1 MGCKVTIIGAGS
13 VGATIAYTLSGE
25 NIASEIV
32 MIDINKE
39 KVEGEVMD
47 IEQGTCFRSP
57 VSLTAG
63 DYADAKETAEI
74 LLEGRNIPLYEDQRI
89 QEISFGS
96 YEGMSCIDKTKEENL
111 AFQKFFQ
118 DTGNYIPPEDAES
131 VQQLYERTGEFLK
144 SLAENEKLK
153 DKNLLISTHGAAMT
167 AMLNRMRG
175 SLSVEHFWKNEVPPN
190 CSVTIAELEGSGFK
204 IIREGIIFYKE
215 EVKHW
220 KAV

>member
-1 MGCKVTIIGAGS
+1 MLYIMRHGRTDWNVRHKLQGRTDIPLNDEGRMMAAEAG
-13 VGATIAYTLSGE
+13 
-25 NIASEIV
+25 
-32 MIDINKE
+32 K
-39 KVEGEVMD
+39 
-47 IEQGTCFRSP
+47 R
-57 VSLTAG
+57 
-63 DYADAKETAEI
+63 YADIHFDICYSSPLERAKETAEI
-74 LLEGRNIPLYEDQRI
+74 LLEGRSIPLYEDQRI

-96 YEGMSCIDKTKEENL
+96 YEGMSCVDKTKEENL

-131 VQQLYERTGEFLK
+131 VEQLYERTGEFLK
-144 SLAENEKLK
+144 SLEESKKLK

-204 IIREGIIFYKE
+204 IIQEGIIFYKE

>member
-1 MGCKVTIIGAGS
+1 MRHGETDWNKKKLVQGRKDIPLNEYGRHLARETSYGMRQYQIDL
-13 VGATIAYTLSGE
+13 AYT
-25 NIASEIV
+25 
-32 MIDINKE
+32 
-39 KVEGEVMD
+39 
-47 IEQGTCFRSP
+47 SP
-57 VSLTAG
+57 LRR
-63 DYADAKETAEI
+63 AKETAEI

-96 YEGMSCIDKTKEENL
+96 YEGMSCVDKTKEENL

-118 DTGNYIPPEDAES
+118 DTG
-131 VQQLYERTGEFLK
+131 
-144 SLAENEKLK
+144 K

>member
-1 MGCKVTIIGAGS
+1 MRLYIVRHGETDWNKKKLVQGRKDIPLNEYGRHLARETSYGMRQYQIDL
-13 VGATIAYTLSGE
+13 AYT
-25 NIASEIV
+25 
-32 MIDINKE
+32 
-39 KVEGEVMD
+39 
-47 IEQGTCFRSP
+47 SP
-57 VSLTAG
+57 LRR
-63 DYADAKETAEI
+63 AKETAEI
-74 LLEGRNIPLYEDQRI
+74 LLDGRNISLYEDQRI

-96 YEGMSCIDKTKEENL
+96 YEGMSCVDKTKEENL

-131 VQQLYERTGEFLK
+131 VEQLYERTGEFLK
-144 SLAENEKLK
+144 SLEESKKLK

-204 IIREGIIFYKE
+204 IIQEGIIFYKE

>member
-1 MGCKVTIIGAGS
+1 MRLYIVRHGETDWNKKKLVQGRKDIPLNEYGRHLARETAYGMRQYQIDL
-13 VGATIAYTLSGE
+13 AYT
-25 NIASEIV
+25 
-32 MIDINKE
+32 
-39 KVEGEVMD
+39 
-47 IEQGTCFRSP
+47 SP
-57 VSLTAG
+57 LQR
-63 DYADAKETAEI
+63 AKETAEI

-96 YEGMSCIDKTKEENL
+96 YEGMSCVDKTKEENL

-118 DTGNYIPPEDAES
+118 DTGNYIPPADAES

-175 SLSVEHFWKNEVPPN
+175 SLSVVHFWKNEVPPN

>member
-1 MGCKVTIIGAGS
+1 MLYIMRHGRTDWNVRHKLQGRTDIPLNDEGRMMAAEAGKQYS
-13 VGATIAYTLSGE
+13 
-25 NIASEIV
+25 
-32 MIDINKE
+32 DIHF
-39 KVEGEVMD
+39 D
-47 IEQGTCFRSP
+47 ICYSSP
-57 VSLTAG
+57 LER
-63 DYADAKETAEI
+63 AKETAEI

-96 YEGMSCIDKTKEENL
+96 YEGMSCVDKTKEENL

-131 VQQLYERTGEFLK
+131 VEQLYERTGEFLK
-144 SLAENEKLK
+144 SLEESKKLK

-204 IIREGIIFYKE
+204 IIQEGIIFYKE

>member
-1 MGCKVTIIGAGS
+1 MLLYFIRHGQTDWNKDMRMQGQSDIPLNENGRESAIEAGK
-13 VGATIAYTLSGE
+13 TLA
-25 NIASEIV
+25 NTH
-32 MIDINKE
+32 IDLA
-39 KVEGEVMD
+39 
-47 IEQGTCFRSP
+47 FSSP
-57 VSLTAG
+57 LKR
-63 DYADAKETAEI
+63 AKETAEI

-96 YEGMSCIDKTKEENL
+96 YEGMSCVDKTKEENL

-131 VQQLYERTGEFLK
+131 VEQLYERTGEFLK
-144 SLAENEKLK
+144 SLEESKKLK

>member
-1 MGCKVTIIGAGS
+1 MRQYQIDL
-13 VGATIAYTLSGE
+13 AYT
-25 NIASEIV
+25 
-32 MIDINKE
+32 
-39 KVEGEVMD
+39 
-47 IEQGTCFRSP
+47 SP
-57 VSLTAG
+57 LQR
-63 DYADAKETAEI
+63 AKETAEI

-96 YEGMSCIDKTKEENL
+96 YEGMSCVDKTKEENL

-131 VQQLYERTGEFLK
+131 VEQLYERTGEFLK
-144 SLAENEKLK
+144 SLEESKKLK

>member
-1 MGCKVTIIGAGS
+1 MRHGETDWNKKKLVQGRKDIPLNEYGRHLAWETSYGMRQYQIDL
-13 VGATIAYTLSGE
+13 AYT
-25 NIASEIV
+25 
-32 MIDINKE
+32 
-39 KVEGEVMD
+39 
-47 IEQGTCFRSP
+47 SP
-57 VSLTAG
+57 LRR
-63 DYADAKETAEI
+63 AKETAEI
-74 LLEGRNIPLYEDQRI
+74 ILEGRNIPLYEDQRI

-96 YEGMSCIDKTKEENL
+96 YEGMSCVDK
-111 AFQKFFQ
+111 
-118 DTGNYIPPEDAES
+118 
-131 VQQLYERTGEFLK
+131 LYERTGEFLK
-144 SLAENEKLK
+144 SLEESKKLK

>member
-1 MGCKVTIIGAGS
+1 MRHGETDWNKKKLVQGRKDIPLNEYGRHLARETSYGMRQYQIDL
-13 VGATIAYTLSGE
+13 AYT
-25 NIASEIV
+25 
-32 MIDINKE
+32 
-39 KVEGEVMD
+39 
-47 IEQGTCFRSP
+47 SP
-57 VSLTAG
+57 LQR
-63 DYADAKETAEI
+63 AKETAEI

-89 QEISFGS
+89 QEISFGL
-96 YEGMSCIDKTKEENL
+96 YEGMSCVDKTKEENL
-111 AFQKFFQ
+111 A
-118 DTGNYIPPEDAES
+118 PEDAES
-131 VQQLYERTGEFLK
+131 VEQLYERTGEFLK
-144 SLAENEKLK
+144 SLEESKKLK

-190 CSVTIAELEGSGFK
+190 CSVTIVELEGSGFK

>member
-1 MGCKVTIIGAGS
+1 MLYIMRHGRTDWNVRHKLQGRTDIPLNDEGRMMAAEAG
-13 VGATIAYTLSGE
+13 
-25 NIASEIV
+25 
-32 MIDINKE
+32 K
-39 KVEGEVMD
+39 
-47 IEQGTCFRSP
+47 R
-57 VSLTAG
+57 
-63 DYADAKETAEI
+63 YADIHFDICYSSPLERAKETAEI

-96 YEGMSCIDKTKEENL
+96 YEGMSCVDKTKEENL

-118 DTGNYIPPEDAES
+118 DTENYIPPEDAES
-131 VQQLYERTGEFLK
+131 VEQLYERTGEFLK
-144 SLAENEKLK
+144 SLEESKKLK

-204 IIREGIIFYKE
+204 IIQEGIIFYKE

>member
-1 MGCKVTIIGAGS
+1 MRHGETDWNKKKLVQGRKDIPLNEYGRHLARETSYGMRQYQIDL
-13 VGATIAYTLSGE
+13 AYT
-25 NIASEIV
+25 
-32 MIDINKE
+32 
-39 KVEGEVMD
+39 
-47 IEQGTCFRSP
+47 SP
-57 VSLTAG
+57 LQR
-63 DYADAKETAEI
+63 AKETAEI

-96 YEGMSCIDKTKEENL
+96 YEGMSCVDKTKEENL

-131 VQQLYERTGEFLK
+131 VEQLYERNGEFLK
-144 SLAENEKLK
+144 SLEESKKLK

-204 IIREGIIFYKE
+204 IIQEGIIFYKE

>member
-1 MGCKVTIIGAGS
+1 MRHGETDWNKKKLVQGRKDIPLNEYGRHLARETSYGMRQYQIDL
-13 VGATIAYTLSGE
+13 AYT
-25 NIASEIV
+25 
-32 MIDINKE
+32 
-39 KVEGEVMD
+39 
-47 IEQGTCFRSP
+47 SP
-57 VSLTAG
+57 LRR
-63 DYADAKETAEI
+63 AKETAEI

-96 YEGMSCIDKTKEENL
+96 YEGMSCVDKTKEENL

-131 VQQLYERTGEFLK
+131 VEQLYERTGDFLK
-144 SLAENEKLK
+144 SLEESKKLK
-153 DKNLLISTHGAAMT
+153 D
-167 AMLNRMRG
+167 
-175 SLSVEHFWKNEVPPN
+175 KNEVPPN

>member
-1 MGCKVTIIGAGS
+1 MRHGETDWNKKKLVQGRKDIPLNEYGRHLARETSYGMRQYQIDL
-13 VGATIAYTLSGE
+13 AYT
-25 NIASEIV
+25 
-32 MIDINKE
+32 
-39 KVEGEVMD
+39 
-47 IEQGTCFRSP
+47 SP
-57 VSLTAG
+57 LRR
-63 DYADAKETAEI
+63 AKETAEI

-96 YEGMSCIDKTKEENL
+96 YEGMSCVDKTKEENL

-118 DTGNYIPPEDAES
+118 DTGNYIPPGDAES
-131 VQQLYERTGEFLK
+131 VEQ
-144 SLAENEKLK
+144 
-153 DKNLLISTHGAAMT
+153 
-167 AMLNRMRG
+167 
-175 SLSVEHFWKNEVPPN
+175 FWKNEVPPN